1 MSITSETKLD
11 KSGAVDFPVLD
22 VIRKRWSPRAF
33 DSRPVEQEKLLT
45 VLEAARWA
53 ASSMNTQPW
62 RFIIATRDNEA
73 EFEKLLSVINE
84 GNQAWAKDAP
94 VLLLAVAKKHH
105 DAGWDNRHAQ
115 HDVGQA
121 LAYLTLQA
129 TELDLRV
136 RMMGGFDAE
145 KAQAVYEIPDDFIP
159 MTTLALGYQ
168 GTLEQLS
175 EKLQERE
182 LKERTRK
189 PLTELVFGDTW
200 GSVSSLVK

>member
-1 MSITSETKLD
+1 
-11 KSGAVDFPVLD
+11 
-22 VIRKRWSPRAF
+22 
-33 DSRPVEQEKLLT
+33 
-45 VLEAARWA
+45 
-53 ASSMNTQPW
+53 
-62 RFIIATRDNEA
+62 
-73 EFEKLLSVINE
+73 
-84 GNQAWAKDAP
+84 
-94 VLLLAVAKKHH
+94 
-105 DAGWDNRHAQ
+105 
-115 HDVGQA
+115 
-121 LAYLTLQA
+121 
-129 TELDLRV
+129 LDLRV
-136 RMMGGFDAE
+136 RMMGGFDAD